1 VTKPLENDIEFDE
14 STLVAI
20 AESLEPVAPGPHV
33 KARLMANLGD
43 APSTSAKA
51 TADKGIPRGF
61 ALSTASEGWFT
72 HPLPGIRMKV
82 LAVSRSRGVA
92 TLLIDAAP
100 GARFPEH
107 HHNGD
112 EECYVISGD
121 VNTLGRR
128 LGPGDFL
135 HADEGTDHGEL
146 FTETGALVLLVV
158 RPQDYIPGFA

>member
-1 VTKPLENDIEFDE
+1 VDDDIEFDDI
-14 STLVAI
+14 TLMAI
-20 AESLEPVAPGPHV
+20 AESLEPASPGADV
-33 KARLMANLGD
+33 KARLMARLGN
-43 APSTSAKA
+43 APGLPK
-51 TADKGIPRGF
+51 GF
-61 ALSTASEGWFT
+61 ALSPASEGWFA

-82 LAVSRSRGVA
+82 LAINRSRDAA

-100 GARFPEH
+100 GARFPPH

-146 FTETGALVLLVV
+146 STETGALVLLVV
-158 RPQDYIPGFA
+158 RPQDYIPGFV

>member
-1 VTKPLENDIEFDE
+1 VTRPLDNDIEFDE

-20 AESLEPVAPGPHV
+20 AESLEPVTPGPHV
-33 KARLMANLGD
+33 KARLMESLD
-43 APSTSAKA
+43 D
-51 TADKGIPRGF
+51 DKGMPRGF
-61 ALSTASEGWFT
+61 ALSAASEGWFT

-82 LAVSRSRGVA
+82 LAVNRPGNIA

-146 FTETGALVLLVV
+146 TTETGALVLLVV
-158 RPQDYIPGFA
+158 RPQDYIPGFI

>member
-1 VTKPLENDIEFDE
+1 MTGPVDDDIEFDDI
-14 STLVAI
+14 TLMAI
-20 AESLEPVAPGPHV
+20 AESLEPASPGADV
-33 KARLMANLGD
+33 KARLMARLGN
-43 APSTSAKA
+43 APGLPK
-51 TADKGIPRGF
+51 GF
-61 ALSTASEGWFT
+61 ALSPASEGWFA

-82 LAVSRSRGVA
+82 LAINRSRDAA

-100 GARFPEH
+100 GARFPPH

-146 FTETGALVLLVV
+146 STETGALVLLVV
-158 RPQDYIPGFA
+158 RPQDYIPGFV

>member
-1 VTKPLENDIEFDE
+1 VDNDIEFDDI
-14 STLVAI
+14 TLLAI
-20 AESLEPVAPGPHV
+20 AESLEKASPGADV
-33 KARLMANLGD
+33 KARLMARLGN
-43 APSTSAKA
+43 APGLPK
-51 TADKGIPRGF
+51 GF
-61 ALSTASEGWFT
+61 ALSPASEGWFA

-82 LAVSRSRGVA
+82 LAINRSRDAA

-100 GARFPEH
+100 GARFPPH

-146 FTETGALVLLVV
+146 STETGALVLLVV

>member
-1 VTKPLENDIEFDE
+1 MTRPLDNDIEFDE

-20 AESLEPVAPGPHV
+20 AESLEPVTPGPHV
-33 KARLMANLGD
+33 KARLMESLD
-43 APSTSAKA
+43 D
-51 TADKGIPRGF
+51 DKGMPRGF
-61 ALSTASEGWFT
+61 ALSAASEGWFT

-82 LAVSRSRGVA
+82 LAVNRSRDVA

-158 RPQDYIPGFA
+158 RPQDYIPGFV

>member
-1 VTKPLENDIEFDE
+1 VDNDIEFDDN
-14 STLVAI
+14 TLVAI
-20 AESLEPVAPGPHV
+20 AESLEAAVPGPDV
-33 KARLMANLGD
+33 KARLMARLGETP
-43 APSTSAKA
+43 A
-51 TADKGIPRGF
+51 IPLGF
-61 ALSTASEGWFT
+61 MLSHASEGWFT

-82 LAVSRSRGVA
+82 LAVNRSRDAA

-107 HHNGD
+107 HHSGD

-158 RPQDYIPGFA
+158 RPQDYIPGFV

>member
-1 VTKPLENDIEFDE
+1 VDNDTEFDDI
-14 STLVAI
+14 TLVAI
-20 AESLEPVAPGPHV
+20 AESLEPAAPGPDV
-33 KARLMANLGD
+33 KARLLSRLSN
-43 APSTSAKA
+43 AP
-51 TADKGIPRGF
+51 GIPQGF
-61 ALSTASEGWFT
+61 ALSPAHEGWFA

-82 LAVSRSRGVA
+82 LAINRTRDAA

-100 GARFPEH
+100 GAQFPPH

-135 HADEGTDHGEL
+135 HADEGTDHGGL
-146 FTETGALVLLVV
+146 STETGALVLLVV
-158 RPQDYIPGFA
+158 RPQDYIPGFI